1 MVESGLAQV
10 VRRLTV
16 QDSTGQCSV
25 LSPAEVNSTEFSSVI
40 TELRDWIESRHF
52 AGFEPFDLLNSRH
65 LQWRWLH
72 TPPVSYFLIQTGK
85 RYGGSRLRRMLQVP
99 PSRNPKA
106 LGLILSAYCDL
117 ISLGEDCT
125 ALAHEVKGLLKTLR
139 SPGEDDFCWGY
150 DWDYISLRGTR
161 LPAFAMNAVS
171 TAFCAQSLIDLGE
184 TIGDQEALLMARS
197 AAAAMVSRLNRY
209 EQEAGLCFSYTP
221 ADHSRIFNSSA
232 LTGALLARVGKA
244 DHNSAYAELAAQAM
258 NYLVSM
264 QRPDGSWFYGDSRRQ
279 RWIDSFHTGY
289 NLCALLHYRGISS
302 DNSVDSAIESGYSFY
317 KRHFFLSDHTPKYA
331 FNHVYPIDIHAC
343 AHAIL
348 CFAMFARV
356 DDTALD
362 RAQEVAR
369 WTLRHMR
376 NPDGSFYF
384 QKHRLWTNRTPYMRW
399 GQAWMLH
406 ALSRL
411 QVTLAQ
417 EKIAYEDLDR
427 SR

>member
-1 MVESGLAQV
+1 MIQSDLGQV
-10 VRRLTV
+10 ARRATS
-16 QDSTGQCSV
+16 QDSPGRCSV
-25 LSPAEVNSTEFSSVI
+25 LPSLDPNCITEFSSAI
-40 TELRDWIESRHF
+40 AELRNWIESRAF
-52 AGFEPFDLLNSRH
+52 TGFEPFDLLNSRL
-65 LQWRWLH
+65 LQWRWLR
-72 TPPVSYFLIQTGK
+72 TPPISYLLIQTGK
-85 RYGGSRLRRMLQVP
+85 RYGSSGLRRMLQVP

-106 LGLILSAYCDL
+106 LALILSAYCDL

-125 ALAHEVKGLLKTLR
+125 AIAYEVKGILKKLR

-171 TAFCAQSLIDLGE
+171 TAFCAQSLVDLGE
-184 TIGDQEALLMARS
+184 TTGDQEAFSMARS
-197 AAAAMVSRLNRY
+197 AAASMVNRLNRY
-209 EQEAGLCFSYTP
+209 EQEAKLCFSYTP
-221 ADHSRIFNSSA
+221 TDHSRILNSSA
-232 LTGALLARVGKA
+232 LTAALLARVGKA
-244 DHNSAYAELAAQAM
+244 ECNPAYRELAKRAM

-289 NLCALLHYRGISS
+289 NLCALLQYREISS
-302 DNSVDSAIESGYSFY
+302 DNSVDSAIESGYTFY
-317 KRHFFLSDHTPKYA
+317 KRNFFLSDHTPKYA
-331 FNHVYPIDIHAC
+331 FNHIYPIDIHAC

-348 CFAMFARV
+348 CFATFAPL
-356 DDTALD
+356 DDTALN
-362 RAQEVAR
+362 RAHEVAR

-384 QKHRLWTNRTPYMRW
+384 QKHRLWTNRTPYIRW

-411 QVTLAQ
+411 QVALC
-417 EKIAYEDLDR
+417 
-427 SR
+427 SRKNRP